1 MTSIVKGDVFSAAT
15 PQGVEYL
22 WVVTNTPAEMLA
34 FAPEYAG
41 FTPVGVHSLRL
52 RRDGGYAYADW
63 GTGPQYATDTTR
75 EGFNPVVTG
84 YGSDFIR
91 YEGHISEMPTVQDMF
106 YWM

>member
-1 MTSIVKGDVFSAAT
+1 MTSIVKGDVFSAVT

-41 FTPVGVHSLRL
+41 FPVGVHSLLKRPN
-52 RRDGGYAYADW
+52 GGYAYADW
-63 GTGPQYATDTTR
+63 GTGPQYVTDLTR

-84 YGSDFIR
+84 YDSDFIR
-91 YEGHISEMPTVQDMF
+91 YKGHLRNMPTVQDMF